1 MIGASKILTVSYGTF
16 SCTLEGFDD
25 PFNTM
30 KAIAEYFRDLAAE
43 DRYFG
48 AEPPTPDAAM
58 LHRIAEREVQRRVEA
73 RVQDNG
79 VILRAADADDRMPER
94 AAPKVAPHVAPPAVP
109 LVADLDS
116 VMGSD
121 AEDGILPAPVAPS
134 VEPTVNAIPEGVA
147 ARLAKIRA
155 AVALAEP
162 DMAAPARVVLSD
174 FTEDQHADEAFVP
187 FAVADSGTELHEA
200 AAAAHDEDPDLIA
213 DLAALDGVGLADGA
227 DEAVVPSDA
236 TDETMLANL
245 AATDAPPQDTIV
257 ADMPAMDGVEDESDG
272 ELLAEIRADAVRSAM
287 QQDIA
292 LQDTLFDDV
301 DDEPSLVDDMPAET
315 MIGDDL
321 DDLPETVGVADS
333 TEADAVEMGYPE
345 AVEDDAPEMD
355 AVPPEA
361 VATLA
366 ELEDADDAAW
376 EDEAAVLDPAED
388 DVPAVDAPVLHAS
401 EDDVSVLEATMPGAP
416 EDDVAAV
423 PDLPEDDVSAVDA
436 PTLVGP
442 ASSGAAILEKA
453 QRARARVI
461 RVRRNPEIAID
472 RPTMGVITGQATI
485 AENTDTILAD
495 AAEAELQKEL
505 AALEAETS
513 AAQTAVEDADDDL
526 RRQLSGMMGSTTADN
541 TSDLDRQTV
550 NPQADITRDTGVE
563 EDAVRRL
570 MDQTSSEMAVPENR
584 RRLSS
589 IAHLKAAVAATI
601 AERFGAKPKPVE
613 EVEATRTEPYRN
625 DLARTV
631 RPARPAGT
639 NGASE
644 RPAPLVLV
652 SEQRID
658 RPAPPATVTPVRP
671 RRIAVQSSAALQPAF
686 DDDFDLEADE
696 DSDADNIFGD
706 AKGFAEFADRV
717 GANGLPEL
725 LEAAAAYGAA
735 VEGRD
740 SFTRPQ
746 LLRQIAS
753 VTGEDV
759 TREDELRSFG
769 ALLRDG
775 RIVKVKRGQFALTET
790 STLLAEARKIAS

>member
-58 LHRIAEREVQRRVEA
+58 LHKIAEREVQRRVEA

-79 VILRAADADDRMPER
+79 VILRAADADDRMPE
-94 AAPKVAPHVAPPAVP
+94 AAIASLPMQADAVEETGPEALARDALAIGDADALPEDDAPAV
-109 LVADLDS
+109 
-116 VMGSD
+116 VM
-121 AEDGILPAPVAPS
+121 
-134 VEPTVNAIPEGVA
+134 PTLNPMPEGVA

-162 DMAAPARVVLSD
+162 EVAASTVVAMSD
-174 FTEDQHADEAFVP
+174 FTEDQHADEAFAPFDMVDDAEDFADEADDAAGTA
-187 FAVADSGTELHEA
+187 FAVTDQSDMPDFDDTE
-200 AAAAHDEDPDLIA
+200 DLIA
-213 DLAALDGVGLADGA
+213 DLAALDGAAPADVEDAA
-227 DEAVVPSDA
+227 DDA
-236 TDETMLANL
+236 RDVMLANL
-245 AATDAPPQDTIV
+245 AAMDAPAEQVVVVDIAEVDAAMDAPMDDAAMIDAVEDDAAVTDAPTAEAMEDDAVAMDDDDGGDDALMLPEIMDAPETDADDV
-257 ADMPAMDGVEDESDG
+257 ADATWV
-272 ELLAEIRADAVRSAM
+272 AA
-287 QQDIA
+287 
-292 LQDTLFDDV
+292 DDV
-301 DDEPSLVDDMPAET
+301 PAEVL
-315 MIGDDL
+315 IGDDL
-321 DDLPETVGVADS
+321 DDLPEAMDVADS
-333 TEADAVEMGYPE
+333 HADDADEMTAPEEVVVAADTAETEAAEADVAEPELAVEEPAVAE
-345 AVEDDAPEMD
+345 APEDDAPAAE
-355 AVPPEA
+355 PA
-361 VATLA
+361 VAL
-366 ELEDADDAAW
+366 DA
-376 EDEAAVLDPAED
+376 AAVLERA
-388 DVPAVDAPVLHAS
+388 
-401 EDDVSVLEATMPGAP
+401 
-416 EDDVAAV
+416 
-423 PDLPEDDVSAVDA
+423 
-436 PTLVGP
+436 
-442 ASSGAAILEKA
+442 K
-453 QRARARVI
+453 RARARVI
-461 RVRRNPEIAID
+461 RVRRNPEIVD
-472 RPTMGVITGQATI
+472 ERPAPDAVAPQMSADEDAAAT
-485 AENTDTILAD
+485 L
-495 AAEAELQKEL
+495 AAEAEADLQREL
-505 AALEAETS
+505 AALEED
-513 AAQTAVEDADDDL
+513 AAADPSAVEDADDDL
-526 RRQLSGMMGSTTADN
+526 RRQLSGMMDGMGEDDAAKEEVAPVGDA
-541 TSDLDRQTV
+541 QGGI
-550 NPQADITRDTGVE
+550 ARDGGVE

-601 AERFGAKPKPVE
+601 AERFGSKPKAAE

-631 RPARPAGT
+631 RPARPVGA
-639 NGASE
+639 NGASD

-658 RPAPPATVTPVRP
+658 RPAAPVAVTPVRP
-671 RRIAVQSSAALQPAF
+671 RRIQAQSSAALQQAF
-686 DDDFDLEADE
+686 EEDLDEEDDA
-696 DSDADNIFGD
+696 DADNIFGD

-746 LLRQIAS
+746 LLRQIAG
-753 VTGEDV
+753 VTGDDV

-775 RIVKVKRGQFALTET
+775 RIVKLKRGQFALTET
-790 STLLAEARKIAS
+790 SALLAEARKIAG